1 MDVVLIAPEAF
12 LHQEDAPYVKNIR
25 DAGMDIIYPDDPTFT
40 RGHKS
45 EAETIEQLSKCQAL
59 IAGGEFF
66 TENVLAALPQLRVI
80 ARCGVGY
87 DRVDVEAATRHGVA
101 LTITPTANHE
111 SVAEHAFSLLFAIA
125 KSVMTSDRN
134 MRKGKWNQNS
144 TLPIRGQTL
153 GILGLGRIGRSM
165 AVRANALGMK
175 VIAHDAFPNEA
186 FAQEHDVQ
194 LVDFDTLLTQ
204 SDYLTIHCPLNDD
217 TQGLF
222 NRETFN
228 KMKAG
233 SVLINTARGPL
244 VVEADLIEALQSGHL
259 YGAGLDVFEQEPIDP
274 ENKLLQMDQVVSTPH
289 VGSGDWLSRLDM
301 AIEAADC
308 IIKLRRNEWPEGAV
322 VNNSLRDDWKW

>member
-25 DAGMDIIYPDDPTFT
+25 AAGMDIIYPDDPTFT

-45 EAETIEQLSKCQAL
+45 EEETIEQLSKCQAI

-66 TENVLAALPQLRVI
+66 TENVFAALPQLRVV
-80 ARCGVGY
+80 ARSGVGY

-101 LTITPTANHE
+101 VAITPTANHE
-111 SVAEHAFSLLFAIA
+111 SVAEHAFSLMFAIA
-125 KSVMTSDRN
+125 KSVMTSDRL
-134 MRKGKWNQNS
+134 MRAGQWNQNS

-153 GILGLGRIGRSM
+153 GILGLGRIGRSV
-165 AVRANALGMK
+165 AVRATALGMK
-175 VIAHDAFPNEA
+175 VLAHDAYPNES
-186 FAQEHDVQ
+186 FAQEHGVQ
-194 LVDFDTLLTQ
+194 LVDLDTLLAQ
-204 SDYLTIHCPLNDD
+204 SDYVTIHCPLNDD

-222 NRETFN
+222 NRDTLA

-244 VVEADLIEALQSGHL
+244 VVETDLVEALESGHI

-274 ENKLLQMDQVVSTPH
+274 ENKLLKMDQVVSTPH

-308 IIKLRRNEWPEGAV
+308 IIKLQRNEWPEGAV
-322 VNNSLRDDWKW
+322 VNTSLKDGWQW